1 MKIQRRTV
9 NSSTD
14 QVLDS
19 DPVIDRIYK
28 GRNAQS
34 KDEFDYAL
42 AQLLPYHLL
51 KGIDACCSWLY
62 DAFKAQDRICII
74 GDYDVDGATSTTVM
88 LKGLA
93 GLGFTDVCYM
103 IPNRIKDGYGLT
115 PALVDRAISMQAQR
129 IITVDNGIVSY
140 QGVDYANAN
149 GVSVLITDH
158 HMAAEKLPEAVVV
171 NPNQLDCTFPSK
183 TLAGVGVAYYVLIAF
198 RAYLRDQGHD
208 LRFNL
213 LELIDI
219 VALGTV
225 ADCVPLDKNNR
236 LLVHHGLKRM
246 RSGQVSHGIAALLSI
261 AKRNPKL
268 LASDDL
274 GFAVAP
280 RLNAAGRLDDMSI
293 GVQCLM
299 SDSAQEA
306 HSYAQTLDSINLT
319 RREIQANMLDEAQK
333 SLETV
338 DVKNEKIA
346 IVYGEKWHEG
356 IIGLVASML
365 KETHNIPAIAMAND
379 SDNTILKG
387 SCRSIPGLNI
397 RDVLVDFDLQ
407 HPGVL
412 IKFGGH
418 AMAAGLSLNASRLT
432 DFTEGMRALI
442 QEKVTD
448 DMLQKCI
455 LVDGPLPQSHRNL
468 PFARLLLTKGPW
480 GQCFEK
486 PVFDDVFTLESVRK
500 VGQAHLKLSVRDSEQ
515 QYDAI
520 WFFCPESWFAVRA
533 KQVRLIYAL
542 SINDFNG
549 KRSVQLMVQH
559 AQVVESLPIVS

>member
-1 MKIQRRTV
+1 MKIQRRTI
-9 NSSTD
+9 NSSIEL
-14 QVLDS
+14 LDS

-62 DAFKAQDRICII
+62 EAFQTQDRICII

-93 GLGFTDVCYM
+93 GLGFTTVCYM

-115 PALVDRAISMQAQR
+115 PALVDRAIGMQAKR
-129 IITVDNGIVSY
+129 IITADNGIVSY
-140 QGVDYANAN
+140 QVDYANAN

-158 HMAAEKLPEAVVV
+158 HMAAEQLPDVVVV
-171 NPNQLDCTFPSK
+171 NPNQRDCAFPSK
-183 TLAGVGVAYYVLIAF
+183 ALAGVGVAYYVMIAF

-208 LRFNL
+208 VKFNL

-246 RSGQVSHGIAALLSI
+246 RAGQVSHGIAALLSI

-280 RLNAAGRLDDMSI
+280 RLNAAGRLDDMRI

-299 SDSAQEA
+299 ANSAQEA
-306 HSYAQTLDSINLT
+306 HQYAQTLDSINLT

-333 SLETV
+333 LLETV
-338 DVKNEKIA
+338 NVKNEKIA
-346 IVYGEKWHEG
+346 IVYGEK
-356 IIGLVASML
+356 VA
-365 KETHNIPAIAMAND
+365 
-379 SDNTILKG
+379 
-387 SCRSIPGLNI
+387 
-397 RDVLVDFDLQ
+397 
-407 HPGVL
+407 
-412 IKFGGH
+412 
-418 AMAAGLSLNASRLT
+418 
-432 DFTEGMRALI
+432 
-442 QEKVTD
+442 
-448 DMLQKCI
+448 
-455 LVDGPLPQSHRNL
+455 
-468 PFARLLLTKGPW
+468 
-480 GQCFEK
+480 
-486 PVFDDVFTLESVRK
+486 
-500 VGQAHLKLSVRDSEQ
+500 
-515 QYDAI
+515 
-520 WFFCPESWFAVRA
+520 
-533 KQVRLIYAL
+533 
-542 SINDFNG
+542 
-549 KRSVQLMVQH
+549 
-559 AQVVESLPIVS
+559 